1 MHQAVFLATSHAA
14 VNVAG
19 PKLQHLYCLSRAKSC
34 GIGIETLPPFCKLQN
49 PSGVVSAL
57 AVMVLQSLTSR
68 AVESA
73 LASTASPAVAGAG
86 AQGMYQ
92 DYR

>member
-1 MHQAVFLATSHAA
+1 MFSPTELQRHARYITSKSYGYCLAKHAL
-14 VNVAG
+14 
-19 PKLQHLYCLSRAKSC
+19 LQHA
-34 GIGIETLPPFCKLQN
+34 N
-49 PSGVVSAL
+49 PTAVSI
-57 AVMVLQSLTSR
+57 VMVLQSLTSR

-73 LASTASPAVAGAG
+73 QASTASPAVAGAG